1 MKSMIE
7 IENLDF
13 VGSTFNEIACL
24 HGENA
29 AIQAGVAADPEWGE
43 DELDMSGAVSAVELL
58 PDLVEFTE
66 RELKR

>member
-29 AIQAGVAADPEWGE
+29 AIQAGVAADTEWGE
-43 DELDMSGAVSAVELL
+43 DELDMSARFLL
-58 PDLVEFTE
+58 WSCCLIWWSSRSVH
-66 RELKR
+66 